1 MIAQPT
7 TDRPPA
13 PAELRSA
20 VDRLVAAQDDG
31 DGLARLDALG
41 DVDELWGAL
50 RPGFALRCGARLAS
64 VVDDAVAELH
74 LAADDEGRAA
84 ASSALRTLLA

>member
-7 TDRPPA
+7 AERPPA

-20 VDRLVAAQDDG
+20 VERLVAARAAG
-31 DGLARLDALG
+31 DGLAGLDALG

-50 RPGFALRCGARLAS
+50 RPGLALRRGAALAA

-74 LAADDEGRAA
+74 VATDDEGRAA